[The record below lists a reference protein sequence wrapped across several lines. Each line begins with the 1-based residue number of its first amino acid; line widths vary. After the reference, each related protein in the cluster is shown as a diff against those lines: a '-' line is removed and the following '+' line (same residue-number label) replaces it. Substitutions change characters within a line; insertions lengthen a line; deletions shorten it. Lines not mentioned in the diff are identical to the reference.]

1 MKCFNLL
8 GIFLFLSLCNTNT
21 LEAQRRGRFID
32 AYPLAMPSSSSEY
45 KAEFE
50 KTLGAVLGGIKLLE
64 SPNVLKSRSD
74 EEAYIVDDYKSD
86 LNKMITYAKGLCE
99 KTGNDVTKDLDN
111 VAKAIKGSKY
121 GNASGALLKM
131 GAKKGVEEAEHLFFV
146 WRDYLQDIEKESPW
160 TNPKNIKVTR
170 IYRMMINY
178 VGENYDRPFGI
189 QAEQGA
195 VVADG
200 AQALSNCLENP
211 TSLDWKGEAQ
221 MGMKEG
227 DQLRRLV
234 SNVAY
239 YDWRIHDKN
248 SGQRAAH
255 IDKEAVRLLQQS
267 LYDVVRTIL
276 KNKENWDKDAAHG
289 KNLLALF
296 HATSSNG
303 WSVNGDK
310 AQKQD

>member
-1 MKCFNLL
+1 MKCSNISILL
-8 GIFLFLSLCNTNT
+8 FFFLFSSLNIQ
-21 LEAQRRGRFID
+21 AQRGRFID
-32 AYPLAMPSSSSEY
+32 DYPIAMPSSSSEY
-45 KAEFE
+45 KEEFQ
-50 KTLGAVLGGIKLLE
+50 KTLGAILGGIKLLE

-74 EEAYIVDDYKSD
+74 EEAYIVDDYKTE
-86 LNKMITYAKGLCE
+86 LNNMVTYAKGLCE
-99 KTGNDVTKDLDN
+99 KTGEDVVKDLDN

-131 GAKKGVEEAEHLFFV
+131 GAKSGEDPEHLFFV
-146 WRDYLQDIEKESPW
+146 WRDYLKDIEQGSPW
-160 TNPKNIKVTR
+160 TNPKNIRVTR
-170 IYRMMINY
+170 VYRTMVNY
-178 VGENYDRPFGI
+178 VGEKYDRPFGI

-195 VVADG
+195 IIADG

-211 TSLDWKGEAQ
+211 NQLDWNGESQ

-255 IDKEAVRLLQQS
+255 IDKDAVRLLQKS
-267 LYDVVRTIL
+267 LYDVVRSIL
-276 KNKENWDKDAAHG
+276 KKKDNWDSDAAHG

-296 HATSSNG
+296 HATHSNG
-303 WSVNGDK
+303 WTVNGDK
-310 AQKQD
+310 AKKQD